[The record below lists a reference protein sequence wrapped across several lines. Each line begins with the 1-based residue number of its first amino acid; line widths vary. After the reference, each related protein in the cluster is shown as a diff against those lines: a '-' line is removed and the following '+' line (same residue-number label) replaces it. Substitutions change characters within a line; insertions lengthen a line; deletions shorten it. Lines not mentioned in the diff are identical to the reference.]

1 MAVKPIGIQRSPIDA
16 TKKAVFEFYTSDG
29 AVITGNLFEIWDT
42 NDLTIVDDSTLNKTH
57 LKYINDMGFDTP
69 YYGFDN
75 IYDPEVTD
83 NVKNGGLEN
92 GKTYYYRFLTYSADM
107 NTPYSDFL
115 PILCLA
121 TPTFEIT
128 NPKNNEIIKS
138 SSYSAVLKY
147 MQKNNEPLNRVTFSL
162 YDSFGDLIKESGT
175 IYTNAGHKQ
184 NDGSYL
190 IKYNIER
197 LTDGT
202 TYSIGAS
209 GVTVNGLVVEA
220 EKVSFTTSY
229 QKPTMYSEITL
240 TNLCEQG
247 VVQVDSKLISIDGS
261 VYSLNKP
268 YNNTNGNPSQS
279 DIPNYSKNNEIV
291 DIPFENRTID
301 LEDKCLMWDLAQ
313 QRFSIKNEN
322 FVMRMW
328 LNPTRLCHLNSGM
341 SYALCS
347 FGVDQKNGFLVRWE
361 RVVENSEVKDL
372 FSLSY
377 LGGDTTVYK
386 RSNKVDN
393 LNNLS
398 EVLVY
403 IKKDGSNLD
412 LQLVPTKTKNNTLDF
427 ANSDVQY
434 DRTTTIY
441 YETSSVDQDI
451 TDYDFVTETEDIS
464 NLLSVENYMIDEI
477 YLYNAVFSH
486 FNVSEDITITPDS
499 AVPTDWDVN
508 TIADCN
514 FDTNINAG
522 SVGKVTDIPMNGF
535 IFKRRE
541 LGSINWIDLAKK
553 EVDSVADF
561 NFSFNDFLV
570 PSNRDFEYALV
581 PIYNN
586 GSEGDY
592 LIQSIHTDFNGVFVF
607 DKNNHMRL
615 MANVSYDSGTR
626 NVSIG
631 TLQPIGKKYP
641 VVIQNGTINYLTGGV
656 SGTIF
661 NDGFYTNHQI
671 DRFTIAKLSQSYSNF
686 LVNGKSK
693 ILKDWNGNIWV
704 VQIVGSPSMTYNQS
718 TGNGIIDISFS
729 WAEQGEWDNQR
740 DLYNNGLVDIL

>member
-1 MAVKPIGIQRSPIDA
+1 MITKPIGIARTPIDA
-16 TKKAVFEFYTSDG
+16 TKEAIFEFYTSGGDQ
-29 AVITGNLFEIWDT
+29 IYQNWFEIWDT
-42 NDLTIVDDSTLNKTH
+42 NDLDVVNETVQNNTH
-57 LKYINDMGFDTP
+57 LKYFKESITP
-69 YYGFDN
+69 YYDFNN
-75 IYDPEVTD
+75 IYDPTD
-83 NVKNGGLEN
+83 SEAVKNGGLEN
-92 GKTYYYRFLTYSADM
+92 GKTYYYRFMTFGRTGSSE
-107 NTPYSDFL
+107 YSDFL

-128 NPKNNEIIKS
+128 NPKNNEIVKS

-147 MQKNNEPLNRVTFSL
+147 MQENDEPLNRVTFSL
-162 YDSFGDLIKESGT
+162 YDSFGDLVKDSET
-175 IYTNAGHKQ
+175 IYVNVGDKQ
-184 NDGSYL
+184 DDGSYL

-197 LTDGT
+197 LTDSA

-220 EKVSFTTSY
+220 EKISFTTSY
-229 QKPTMYSEITL
+229 QKPSMYSEMTL

-247 VVQVDSKLISIDGS
+247 VVQVDSKLISIEGS

-291 DIPFENRTID
+291 NIPFDKSTID

-313 QRFSIKNEN
+313 QKFSIKSEN

-386 RSNKVDN
+386 RSNKVNN

-412 LQLVPTKTKNNTLDF
+412 LQLVPIKTKDNTFNF
-427 ANSDVQY
+427 ANSDAQY
-434 DRTTTIY
+434 NKTTTIY
-441 YETSSVDQDI
+441 YETTSVDQDI
-451 TDYDFVTETEDIS
+451 TNYDFVTEAEDIS
-464 NLLSVENYMIDEI
+464 NLLSVQNHMIDEV
-477 YLYNAVFSH
+477 YLYNAIFSH
-486 FNVSEDITITPDS
+486 FNISSDMTITVNS

-508 TIADCN
+508 TIVDCN

-522 SVGKVTDIPMNGF
+522 SVGKITDVPMNGF

-541 LGSINWIDLAKK
+541 LGGINWIDLAKK
-553 EVDSVADF
+553 EVNSVDDF

-581 PIYNN
+581 PTYDD

-592 LIQSIHTDFNGVFVF
+592 LFQSIHTDFNGVFVF

-671 DRFTIAKLSQSYSNF
+671 DRFTIAKLSESYSNF

-704 VQIVGSPSMTYNQS
+704 VQVIGSPSMAYNQS

>member
-29 AVITGNLFEIWDT
+29 YLVSGNILEIWDT
-42 NDLTIVDDSTLNKTH
+42 SDLSIVDNYINNTH
-57 LKYINDMGFDTP
+57 LKYMREVGVDSPYFD
-69 YYGFDN
+69 FDN
-75 IYDPEVTD
+75 IYDPDDTESIQ
-83 NVKNGGLEN
+83 NGGLEN
-92 GKTYYYRFLTYSADM
+92 GNTYYYRFITSTPDLD
-107 NTPYSDFL
+107 NTPSDFL
-115 PILCLA
+115 PVLCLA

-128 NPKNNEIIKS
+128 DPKNNEIIKS
-138 SSYSAVLKY
+138 SSYSVALKY
-147 MQKNNEPLNRVTFSL
+147 VQENNEPLNRVTFSL
-162 YDSFGDLIKESGT
+162 YDSFGDLVKESET
-175 IYTNAGHKQ
+175 IYANAKDKQ
-184 NDGSYL
+184 DDGSYL

-197 LTDGT
+197 LTDGA
-202 TYSIGAS
+202 TYSVGAS
-209 GVTVNGLVVEA
+209 GVTVNGLTVEA

-229 QKPTMYSEITL
+229 QKPTMYSELTL

-247 VVQVDSKLISIDGS
+247 IVQVGSKLISIEGN

-279 DIPNYSKNNEIV
+279 DIPNYSENNEII
-291 DIPFENRTID
+291 DISFDESKID
-301 LEDKCLMWDLAQ
+301 LEDKCLKWDLAQ

-347 FGVDQKNGFLVRWE
+347 FGVDQKDGFLVRWE

-398 EVLVY
+398 EVLIY
-403 IKKDGSNLD
+403 IKKDGADLD
-412 LQLVPTKTKNNTLDF
+412 LQLVPTKTKDNTFDF

-451 TDYDFVTETEDIS
+451 TVYDFVTETEDIS
-464 NLLSVENYMIDEI
+464 NLLSVQNYMIDEV
-477 YLYNAVFSH
+477 YLYNAIFSH
-486 FNVSEDITITPDS
+486 FNISSDMTITADG
-499 AVPTDWDVN
+499 AVPTDWEVD

-522 SVGKVTDIPMNGF
+522 SVGKVTDIPVSGF
-535 IFKRRE
+535 LFKRRE
-541 LGSINWIDLAKK
+541 LGSINWIDLAKR
-553 EVDSVADF
+553 EVNSVNDF

-581 PIYNN
+581 PIYDD
-586 GSEGDY
+586 GSEGNY
-592 LIQSIHTDFNGVFVF
+592 LIQSIHTEFNGVFVF
-607 DKNNHMRL
+607 DKNNRMRL

-641 VVIQNGTINYLTGGV
+641 VVIQNGTINYITGGV

-661 NDGFYTNHQI
+661 NDGFYTNHRI
-671 DRFTIAKLSQSYSNF
+671 DRLTIAKLAQSYSNF

-704 VQIVGSPSMTYNQS
+704 VQVVGSPSMAYNQS